1 MLTPKNR
8 SKPSTEEHRWI
19 QPGRQS
25 FSWGEGVQFATN
37 VLKSNETV
45 AKFCWCHNSFHS
57 TEEACNLTDTILE
70 HQTISSVTFCELS
83 SLREADGIDLYAPV
97 NRFFDSTPGARTVTL
112 LRIDL
117 RDNGIKTDGDRCIP
131 DFLSTNPQLKE
142 LIFSENQLNNGPSTT
157 LKY

>member
-1 MLTPKNR
+1 M
-8 SKPSTEEHRWI
+8 
-19 QPGRQS
+19 
-25 FSWGEGVQFATN
+25 
-37 VLKSNETV
+37 
-45 AKFCWCHNSFHS
+45 
-57 TEEACNLTDTILE
+57 
-70 HQTISSVTFCELS
+70 TFCELS